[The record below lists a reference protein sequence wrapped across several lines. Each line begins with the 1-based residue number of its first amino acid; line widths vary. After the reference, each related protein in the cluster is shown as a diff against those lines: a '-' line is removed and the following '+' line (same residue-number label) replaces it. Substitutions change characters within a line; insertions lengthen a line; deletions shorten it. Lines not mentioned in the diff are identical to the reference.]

1 MNELSL
7 KLAQKDIDEAL
18 KVVEE
23 IQKELGVPKLPEL
36 KIKTKFLYLSEKVEQ
51 LENLLKKEGII
62 D

>member
-18 KVVEE
+18 KIVEE
-23 IQKELGVPKLPEL
+23 IQKELGAVKLPEL
-36 KIKTKFLYLSEKVEQ
+36 KIKNKFLYLSEKVEQ
-51 LENLLKKEGII
+51 LENILKKEGII

>member
-23 IQKELGVPKLPEL
+23 IQNELGATKLPEL
-36 KIKTKFLYLSEKVEQ
+36 KIKTKFLCLSEKVEQ
-51 LENLLKKEGII
+51 LENILRKEGII

>member
-18 KVVEE
+18 KIVEE
-23 IQKELGVPKLPEL
+23 IQKELRVTELPEL
-36 KIKTKFLYLSEKVEQ
+36 KIKGKFLNLSEKVEQ
-51 LENLLKKEGII
+51 LENILKKEGII